1 MNLGSK
7 PAIISIMLSNIVR
20 SIYNNPLLYIEPTK
34 FKGNNSITFMLFIKN
49 QSSNFL
55 HENGHSFLKIEISLP
70 RISAKSDYFEEAPKK
85 YFPAQNIAV
94 SL

>member
-1 MNLGSK
+1 
-7 PAIISIMLSNIVR
+7 
-20 SIYNNPLLYIEPTK
+20 
-34 FKGNNSITFMLFIKN
+34 MLFIKN

-55 HENGHSFLKIEISLP
+55 HENGHSILKIEISLP